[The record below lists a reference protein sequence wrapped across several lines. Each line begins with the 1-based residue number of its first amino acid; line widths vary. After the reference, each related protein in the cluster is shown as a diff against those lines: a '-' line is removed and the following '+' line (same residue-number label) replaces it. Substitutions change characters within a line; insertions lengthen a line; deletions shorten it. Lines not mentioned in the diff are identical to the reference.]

1 MNDPTGRRKFVRN
14 IAASASG
21 MLLGN
26 AIVHGAEPAQYI
38 QSDRAASFNLM
49 KEVFRYRKLDAHVHV
64 GLSQS
69 GPEENIEFAE
79 RLGIDKMFI
88 SKPITQG
95 PATPVEF
102 RAANDSILQAMRRHP
117 GKFTGM
123 LTLNPTFQKES
134 LEELNR
140 CVGEGMIGV
149 KVYHQ
154 VKINNPMFYPV
165 IEKLIDLKMILL
177 MHAETTLGIAGYR
190 MKYDKKIKPNASIPE
205 DFVDIAKRYPEA
217 MFQFAHIGGGPDW
230 EYACKVLKD
239 SPNVYVDVSGSNNE
253 NNMVA
258 FAVRCLGIDRVLFAS
273 DNSYYQS
280 VGKIIDAD
288 LTEEQKR
295 KIFFDNYNA
304 ILKRGGYHVD

>member
-1 MNDPTGRRKFVRN
+1 
-14 IAASASG
+14 

-26 AIVHGAEPAQYI
+26 TMANAATSAQHE
-38 QSDRAASFNLM
+38 QQAPSRSFNLM

-64 GLSQS
+64 GLTQA
-69 GPEENIEFAE
+69 GPEENVDFAE
-79 RLGIDKMFI
+79 RLGIDRMFI
-88 SKPITQG
+88 SKPITHG
-95 PATPVEF
+95 PATPLEF
-102 RAANDSILQAMRRHP
+102 KAANDIILQAMRRFP
-117 GKFTGM
+117 GKFTGQ
-123 LTLNPTFQKES
+123 LTLNPTWQKES
-134 LEELNR
+134 LEEINR

-154 VKINNPMFYPV
+154 VKINNPLFYPV

-205 DFVDIAKRYPEA
+205 DFVDISKRYPEA

-253 NNMVA
+253 NNMVP
-258 FAVRCLGIDRVLFAS
+258 FAVHCLGVDRVLFGS
-273 DNSYYQS
+273 DNMYYQS

-288 LTEEQKR
+288 ITETQKR